1 MSEKKSIQR
10 QIYWLGGALVFFLLL
25 FLISQ
30 FFLNP
35 SSVGNARFLEN
46 LNLWAAVFAIN
57 FLVVLA
63 LSFFLLRNLIKLFFE
78 YRHER
83 IGSKIKVKLVTVL
96 IVLSLLP
103 SLSLLL
109 IAFAL
114 INTTLTQWF
123 NAPAK
128 QVLSHSEAIAESYY
142 RAIGSTDMLLL
153 ERLRDRMEKETDHPM
168 RVLRETLAAGNFDYV
183 YWRQGDQTFSAGSLG
198 GVTNRSSWH
207 RSLLSAQPMSAH
219 FGEPEKSTRE
229 DLITV
234 LPIRNGVAAALST
247 IPISVA
253 YHAAEIRK
261 AETVAQT
268 ISQETGG
275 KLRALKQNYF
285 ILLGLTTLTVMFG
298 FTWFGLYTAK
308 KITVPIEALAEGS
321 RRVAAGDLG
330 YRIHCP
336 ATDELE
342 ELVNSFNEMTSQLE
356 SNRKEI
362 ERSSESL
369 RVANAELERRRNII
383 ETILQNIGTAVLSLD
398 EEFTIQTANVAAGK
412 IFNRDERQLLG
423 KRLADLI
430 PGDEN
435 RPVEALLRRARLF
448 GAHRRELIF
457 SHHLS
462 PVHVAVTATSHL
474 DPASGKMSYLL
485 VLDDLTEFIRAEKFA
500 AWQEVARRLAHEIK
514 NPLTPIQLTAERLLK
529 KFRKMREQE
538 GPSRERAGAEFA
550 GILEDSTRTIQHE
563 SQVLKEM
570 VDEFSRFARLPLSK
584 PVLLNIHQIIDETL
598 DLYDGRFGD
607 LQINKDYDKVMPE
620 TAADPEQMK
629 RVFVNLIDNAVEAM
643 HGSGFEKRI
652 EIRTRMQKDRELVR
666 IEVTDNGPGIAAEDY
681 EKLFLPYFSTKKQ
694 GTGLGLAIVR
704 QIVSEHHGNIRA
716 EANLPRGSR
725 FVIEL
730 PVSAA
735 QNRSEA
741 KISV

>member
-1 MSEKKSIQR
+1 MGEKKSIRR

-25 FLISQ
+25 FLASQ
-30 FFLNP
+30 ILLNP

-46 LNLWAAVFAIN
+46 LNIWAAVFAIN
-57 FLVVLA
+57 FLIVLA

-83 IGSKIKVKLVTVL
+83 LGSKIKVKLVTVL

-103 SLSLLL
+103 SLSLVL

-114 INTTLTQWF
+114 INTTLTEWF
-123 NAPAK
+123 NAPGK
-128 QVLSHSEAIAESYY
+128 EVLSHSDAIAESYY
-142 RAIGSTDMLLL
+142 RAVGSKNMFLL
-153 ERLRDRMEKETDHPM
+153 ERLRDRVETEPERPM
-168 RVLRETLAAGNFDYV
+168 PALREALAAGDFDYV
-183 YWRQGDQTFSAGSLG
+183 YWKQGDQSFSAGSLG
-198 GVTNRSSWH
+198 NLTNRRFWDQ
-207 RSLLSAQPMSAH
+207 SLLSAQPLWTH
-219 FGEPEKSTRE
+219 FSKPAKSTRE
-229 DLITV
+229 DFITV
-234 LPIRNGVAAALST
+234 LPIRGGVIAAAST
-247 IPISVA
+247 IPVSVA
-253 YHAAEIRK
+253 FHAAEIRK

-275 KLRALKQNYF
+275 KLRALKQSYF
-285 ILLGLTTLTVMFG
+285 ILLGLTTLIVMFG
-298 FTWFGLYTAK
+298 FTWVGLYTAK
-308 KITVPIEALAEGS
+308 KITIPIEALAEGS

-330 YRIHCP
+330 YRIHCM

-342 ELVNSFNEMTSQLE
+342 VLVNSFNEMTSQLE
-356 SNRKEI
+356 ANRKEI

-369 RVANAELERRRNII
+369 RVANAELERRKNII

-398 EEFTIQTANVAAGK
+398 EGFTIQTANVAAGK

-423 KRLADLI
+423 KKLADLI
-430 PGDEN
+430 PGDE
-435 RPVEALLRRARLF
+435 RSQVEALLRRARLF

-474 DPASGKMSYLL
+474 DPASGKISYLL

-538 GPSRERAGAEFA
+538 GAVPEKVGAEFA

-584 PVLLNIHQIIDETL
+584 PVRLNLHQIIDETL
-598 DLYDGRFGD
+598 DLYDGRFSD
-607 LQINKDYDKVMPE
+607 LRINKDYDEEMPE
-620 TAADPEQMK
+620 TAADQEQMK
-629 RVFVNLIDNAVEAM
+629 RVFVNLIDNALEAM
-643 HGSGFEKRI
+643 DGSGAEKRI
-652 EIRTRMQKDRELVR
+652 QIRTRVQKDRESVQ
-666 IEVTDNGPGIAAEDY
+666 IEVIDNGPGIAAEDY
-681 EKLFLPYFSTKKQ
+681 EKLFLPYFSTKRR

-704 QIVSEHHGNIRA
+704 QIITEHHGNIRA
-716 EANLPRGSR
+716 EANFPHGSR
-725 FVIEL
+725 FLIEL
-730 PVSAA
+730 PISAV
-735 QNRSEA
+735 QDRSEA